1 MPGQEK
7 RGSISPDKKKPG
19 DKDKEKKKKRKKKVE
34 ETVEVV
40 EVRRPRITS
49 LDFRSLRSTLQLILR
64 KIDNL
69 LLPLI
74 KNCSS
79 DKAVATFIEHI
90 SLSPFSTSHL
100 PYRCIS
106 LVSLLCIM

>member
-7 RGSISPDKKKPG
+7 RGSISPDKNKPG

-40 EVRRPRITS
+40 EVRRPRITAS
-49 LDFRSLRSTLQLILR
+49 NFRSLRSTLQLILR
-64 KIDNL
+64 KIDSL

-79 DKAVATFIEHI
+79 DKAVATFIELI

-100 PYRCIS
+100 PYRCKMYDLS
-106 LVSLLCIM
+106 LC